1 MVPKEDKTPAFPLTA
16 SSNLSF
22 GSIGGKGIS
31 GLKTEA
37 EVEKFSNR

>member
-1 MVPKEDKTPAFPLTA
+1 MVQKEDKTPASLLTA

-22 GSIGGKGIS
+22 GSIGGKGIN

-37 EVEKFSNR
+37 EVEKFSNK